1 MSTVKKLPTS
11 TEMTREDKILRNMDA
26 FISAV
31 TGAGYASDKFTSYSF
46 SQVYDLD
53 DQTLEA
59 LYTDHD
65 LAATIVERVVHD
77 ALRSGY
83 EINWKDA
90 TDDERRDVI
99 DWAESSYTVTE
110 EVKQARVWSRLFG
123 GGGVFMGIDGTLES
137 PAIQGGPVGFLRA
150 LPSTRLKGALYYS
163 DIASQNYGQ
172 VEIYR
177 HEQLRFNI
185 DQDIEP
191 FVLIHESRIV
201 PFYGV
206 RTTDKQMIADK
217 GWGKSVLHRVYDVLK
232 KFDSSFDSTLAT
244 LAEQS
249 IPVYKVKA
257 LLDLLASEN
266 GELLAKRFE
275 LINTAKGAY
284 RAVILDM
291 EESLE
296 RVEASLNQAS
306 DVVEAAM
313 LRVSGAAGIPA
324 VLLFGRSPAGQN
336 ATGASDLENWNQQVK
351 SEQSLVLGPAL
362 RTIYEWLLS
371 QEDSPVA
378 GVPENITIEFPA
390 VETPSIQEQ
399 ANLYQ
404 QIAGADSIYE
414 GMGAASAAEIALKRS
429 KSSPLFPGVDR
440 AYLQELDDLRKEK
453 LLNPPDPMAM
463 FEAEAEAEPEEEE
476 PEEEEDR
483 QDNLAD
489 ALSALLQGGAL
500 EFYDGSH
507 EEEA

>member
-1 MSTVKKLPTS
+1 MTTVKKLPTA
-11 TEMTREDKILRNMDA
+11 TTREEKILRNMDA
-26 FISAV
+26 FISAM
-31 TGAGYASDKFTSYSF
+31 TGAGYSHDKFTSYSF

-65 LAATIVERVVHD
+65 LAATIVERIVHD

-83 EINWKDA
+83 EINWRDA
-90 TDDERRDVI
+90 SDDERKDVV
-99 DWAESSYTVTE
+99 DWAESTYFVTE
-110 EVKQARVWSRLFG
+110 ETKQARVWSRLFG
-123 GGGVFMGIDGTLES
+123 GGGVFMGLDGQLER
-137 PAIQGGPVGFLRA
+137 PAMMGGSIGFLRA
-150 LPSTRLKGALYYS
+150 IPSTRLKGELYYA
-163 DIASQNYGQ
+163 DIAAQNYGQ
-172 VEIYR
+172 VEIYK
-177 HEQLRFNI
+177 HDQLRFNI
-185 DQDIEP
+185 DQSVEP
-191 FVLIHESRIV
+191 FVMVHESRVI

-206 RTTDKQMIADK
+206 RTTDEQMIRDD

-232 KFDSSFDSTLAT
+232 KFDSSFDSILHT
-244 LAEQS
+244 LAESS

-275 LINTAKGAY
+275 LINSAKGAY
-284 RAVILDM
+284 RAVILDQ

-296 RVEASLNQAS
+296 RVEAALNQAS
-306 DVVEAAM
+306 NVVEAAM

-362 RTIYEWLLS
+362 RTIYEWLLA
-371 QEDSPVA
+371 QEDSPVS
-378 GVPENITIEFPA
+378 GVEDITIEFPA

-414 GMGAASAAEIALKRS
+414 AMGAASAAEIALKRS

-463 FEAEAEAEPEEEE
+463 LAEAETEPEAEPEDEEQE
-476 PEEEEDR
+476 DDR
-483 QDNLAD
+483 QDTLAD

-500 EFYDGSH
+500 EFAYDY